1 MPSLLPL
8 ATTPTCR
15 PWLGRPARPWWSSD
29 SSAPVRAGKL
39 PVLNELHTDDLDGKR
54 WPTYRPRR
62 AVAAR
67 RLDGP
72 TWLDGHF
79 HRDGYLVRDE
89 RGLIAVVTVAA
100 FEAVY
105 ELASAYD

>member
-1 MPSLLPL
+1 M
-8 ATTPTCR
+8 A
-15 PWLGRPARPWWSSD
+15 ARR
-29 SSAPVRAGKL
+29 SAPGSL
-39 PVLNELHTDDLDGKR
+39 PVLNELHTHDLDGKR
-54 WPTYRPRR
+54 WPTYRPRK

-72 TWLDGHF
+72 TWLDGRF
-79 HRDGYLVRDE
+79 FRDGYLVRDE

-105 ELASAYD
+105 ELAGAYE

>member
-1 MPSLLPL
+1 MGDDADVPSVAW
-8 ATTPTCR
+8 ATGAPVVDSSD
-15 PWLGRPARPWWSSD
+15 PARR
-29 SSAPVRAGKL
+29 SARTSL
-39 PVLNELHTDDLDGKR
+39 PMLNELHTTDLDGKR

-72 TWLDGHF
+72 TWLDGRF
-79 HRDGYLVRDE
+79 FRDGYLVRDE

-105 ELASAYD
+105 ELAAAYE

>member
-1 MPSLLPL
+1 MT
-8 ATTPTCR
+8 ATPACR
-15 PWLGRPARPWWSSD
+15 PWLGLTGAPVVVFP
-29 SSAPVRAGKL
+29 SSAPVRARTL
-39 PVLNELHTDDLDGKR
+39 PMLNELHTHDLDGKR

-72 TWLDGHF
+72 TWLDGRF
-79 HRDGYLVRDE
+79 FRDGYLVRDE

-105 ELASAYD
+105 ELAAANE